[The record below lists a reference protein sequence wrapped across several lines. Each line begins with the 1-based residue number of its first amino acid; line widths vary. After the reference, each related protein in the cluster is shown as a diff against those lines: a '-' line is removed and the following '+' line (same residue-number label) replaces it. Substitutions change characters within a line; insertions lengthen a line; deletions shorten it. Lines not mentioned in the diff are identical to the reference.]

1 MATNVLIGIGSRED
15 VAGAK
20 SFVRSIAVSIMHEN
34 CFYKFDMKS
43 LYYAAQAVG
52 TLLKQSQELRSAFI
66 KREVR
71 SYLE

>member
-1 MATNVLIGIGSRED
+1 MAINALIGIAKRED

-71 SYLE
+71 PYIE